1 MSSMWLKILSAVDLR
16 NRVLQSRDATLNV
29 EAENMQSS
37 VIEVEQLGNDL
48 DLIIRRCTLV
58 AENLKVEII
67 YDIDFGSISNSE
79 SDK

>member
-67 YDIDFGSISNSE
+67 YGIDFGSISNSE